1 MKENKIISTTFK
13 FVTVRNAQ
21 KSTREKQNLRFITFD
36 PSLNTVLFQSLEQ
49 MAVSFDANNYVEL
62 SKRCE
67 SLSKIKSVNE
77 IETLVGDL
85 IIYGEK
91 LLSGDVK
98 SLDRDTSIDI
108 VRHRN
113 TTIPI
118 VWDNLI
124 CQAIV
129 GGYGEVREGLITA
142 LRAWNY
148 LNITDVTPNLKEHDL
163 RSLSKATVL
172 FPEWMSN
179 LVPAK
184 QIVNPQRPEEDQA
197 AKAKKTKAIE
207 TLGQIKKTSEE
218 LQNAFDAMIESSKFI
233 SINDNSTDPASRT
246 IEPDYTFSAS
256 TKTFLGTF
264 GIDTT
269 NFKIPYILSRLEK
282 ESFKLQREIWG
293 DVEMKRTI
301 YKFGGGLWAED
312 TLEALPHDHFT
323 IEDPRK
329 DDPYLGFYPNDGK
342 CRIKPL
348 GVADLRRVE
357 QEFCCMKPGEVAHI
371 ENIMQGEWKERSTR
385 RLKRTEDTF
394 TTTSEREEINERD
407 TIATDRYEMERETSK
422 EIERQMAF
430 DLGVTASY
438 FGPVNVVVDSNFST
452 STASQ
457 ESDTLA
463 VAYAKEIT
471 ERSLQRIIERV
482 KEERITKVIEE
493 YEENNKHGLDNR
505 GGNKHVVGLYRWADK
520 IYKAQVKNYGKR
532 LMFEFMIVEPAAF
545 HLWAMM
551 KSAAQTGVA
560 INEPIDPRSDAA
572 ATLLGLPGS
581 SLKSHTQLDASNYSL
596 WAAAYGATIEAMPA
610 ALKRIG
616 VAIEDTIDADGALA
630 NDSARISTGV
640 NQDLV
645 VPDGY
650 EAFRAYVTAQF
661 HNDALGGRIPNVF
674 VYLANTT
681 FYFAG
686 ASGTTLSTIGATLP
700 NTQVTSNLYHTEGVI
715 PCSYRVGFSDYFIC
729 NIEVDCRLRPD
740 ALEAWQIKTFRAI
753 IEAYER
759 QKAAYDIS
767 LSEAKVRRGVD
778 IQGTNPSMNRQIE
791 QQELKKS
798 CISSMFQSQ
807 DFGSSALWYYSP
819 ENDWISRSDNND
831 CNTPVTNYNCST
843 IRANAR
849 AKFLEQ
855 AFEWKLMTYQF
866 YPYFYGNK
874 CRWRKLYQLND
885 ADPMF
890 LNFLQAGIAKVIVSV
905 KPGYEQAAMEFLRDP
920 NNPIIWNGGSLA
932 GIDSPI
938 YKDILSDLTDPIGEV
953 EGEPWEIRVPTS
965 LTVLQCGSGCVDGDG
980 LPCDCDPDGGFGSG
994 TSGTLTPST
1003 GTVVTPVDPH
1013 DHG

>member
-21 KSTREKQNLRFITFD
+21 KSTREKQNLRFITFA

-49 MAVSFDANNYVEL
+49 MAASSDANNYVEL

-67 SLSKIKSVNE
+67 SLSKINSVNE
-77 IETLVGDL
+77 IETLVGNL

-113 TTIPI
+113 TTIPL

-129 GGYGEVREGLITA
+129 GGYGEVREGLMTA

-163 RSLSKATVL
+163 RNLSKATVL

-394 TTTSEREEINERD
+394 TSSSEREEINARD

-438 FGPVNVVVDSNFST
+438 FGAVNVVVDSNFST

-463 VAYAKEIT
+463 VAYAKNIT
-471 ERSLQRIIERV
+471 ERSLKRIVERV
-482 KEERITKVIEE
+482 KEERITKIIEE

-505 GGNKHVVGLYRWADK
+505 GGDKHVVGLYRWADK
-520 IYKAQVKNYGKR
+520 LYKAQVVNYGKR
-532 LMFEFMIVEPAAF
+532 LMFEFMVNEPAAF
-545 HLWAMM
+545 HLWAMK
-551 KSAAQTGVA
+551 KSAPQTGVT
-560 INEPIDPRSDAA
+560 ISEPIDPRSDTAV
-572 ATLLGLPGS
+572 TLLGFAGS
-581 SLKSHTQLDASNYSL
+581 SLRSHTQLNATNYAL
-596 WAAAYGATIEAMPA
+596 WAAAYGATIEGIPPN
-610 ALKRIG
+610 LKRIG
-616 VAIEDTIDADGALA
+616 VAIEDSLEAL
-630 NDSARISTGV
+630 NNSGSDRISTGV
-640 NQDLV
+640 NKDLV
-645 VPDGY
+645 VPEGY
-650 EAFRAYVTAQF
+650 EAFKAYVTPEMHRF
-661 HNDALGGRIPNVF
+661 GPGNEVPNV
-674 VYLANTT
+674 VIYVANRD
-681 FYFAG
+681 FWFAG
-686 ASGTTLSTIGATLP
+686 NELGTTKP
-700 NTQVTSNLYHTEGVI
+700 NNSIESNIYHSEGVI
-715 PCSYRVGFSDYFIC
+715 PCSYRAAFSNYFIC
-729 NIEVDCRLRPD
+729 NIEVDCRLR
-740 ALEAWQIKTFRAI
+740 AKTLEAWQINTFKAI

-759 QKAAYDIS
+759 QKAEYDAT
-767 LSEAKVRRGVD
+767 LAEAKVRRGVD

-791 QQELKKS
+791 QQELKRS
-798 CISSMFQSQ
+798 CISSMFQHQ
-807 DFGSSALWYYSP
+807 DFGSSALWYPSL
-819 ENDWISRSDNND
+819 ENDWMGSNPSD
-831 CNTPVTNYNCST
+831 CKTPETDYNCVT

-855 AFEWKLMTYQF
+855 VFEWKLMTYQF

-874 CRWRKLYQLND
+874 CRWRKLYQLDD

-890 LNFLQAGIAKVIVSV
+890 LNFLQAGMAKVIVSV
-905 KPGYEQAAMEFLRDP
+905 KPGYEQAALEFLRDP
-920 NNPIIWNGGSLA
+920 NNPIVWNGGSLT

-938 YKDILSDLTDPIGEV
+938 YKDILSDLIDPVGTP

-965 LTVLQCGSGCVDGDG
+965 LTVLQCGSGCVEGDG
-980 LPCDCDPDGGFGSG
+980 LPCDCEPGGGFGSG
-994 TSGTLTPST
+994 TGGALTG
-1003 GTVVTPVDPH
+1003 GTVVVTPNDP
-1013 DHG
+1013 DGNG